1 MLDQVQRLLR
11 IPYVHQHDGTP
22 QRDRQ
27 LDAVQ
32 VARNVADRRRHRMA
46 SVDSSF
52 NQSTK
57 LRISASMVLCVC
69 STPLA
74 RLGVAEGYKINFTLF
89 GSGRFNGTFA
99 GSRTNCS
106 NDNSEESRG
115 RTNTT
120 SPSRG
125 K

>member
-1 MLDQVQRLLR
+1 ASHTSISTTGHPSVIGSWM
-11 IPYVHQHDGTP
+11 PYREPVMWPTVEG
-22 QRDRQ
+22 
-27 LDAVQ
+27 
-32 VARNVADRRRHRMA
+32 NRRA

-74 RLGVAEGYKINFTLF
+74 LLVVPEVYKINFTLF

-106 NDNSEESRG
+106 NDDSEES
-115 RTNTT
+115 
-120 SPSRG
+120 
-125 K
+125 